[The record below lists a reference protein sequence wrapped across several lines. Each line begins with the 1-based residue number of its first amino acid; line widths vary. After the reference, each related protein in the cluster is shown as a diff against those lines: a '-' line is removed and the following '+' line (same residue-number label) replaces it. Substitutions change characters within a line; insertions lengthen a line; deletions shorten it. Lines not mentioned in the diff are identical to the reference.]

1 MARGPLLQFLLLV
14 GTVLASPSSCRVGIS
29 SNVSAFS
36 AVGEAYSFSIYIELG
51 SEPSSEFV
59 LEQPASCQMTCHDS
73 FLNLTDITA
82 HCYCDGRVAPED
94 VFSGEITLTFSLMCG
109 AGVSQSNSI
118 FYDSSPSSI
127 CEYHPTGD
135 IACDFQTSISS
146 WYGCTQVSCSL
157 CESLGGIPF
166 GPACSGC
173 IEGVL
178 ASCCK
183 GDNCYLVEQCEC
195 LQIGGQLMNS
205 SCEESPCGQNFSL
218 SPATTLAT
226 LVPSSPLSTPSPS
239 RSPTP
244 TPSRSPSPTPSPTPV
259 PSTFVLPVAT
269 PAPVITPSPTPE
281 QPVEPLAATS
291 EQPAAPQ
298 AATSEQPI
306 EPLAATSEQPIEP
319 QAATSEQPIAPQAVT
334 SEQPIE
340 PLAATSEQPIVP
352 LEVSSS
358 SPTPTP
364 TCPDSDGDGLCDA
377 VDNCPLV
384 PNSDQS
390 DIDEDGVGDVCD
402 NCPFVYNPGQE
413 DDDELGI
420 GNACRILVSGP
431 PGTTFCFGCVVPRD
445 QLLLE
450 DFDEIV
456 AEEHW
461 ICGQAPSQIY
471 GSGDGQWG
479 ELVDRVLEVLAQ
491 SQLEYANLCN
501 FSLLG
506 YVSNPSVYLCVTTT
520 VEQLIEL
527 DCANR
532 TLDPAAASFT
542 TACIDLLGQFL
553 AGGST
558 LSNCTYEPVG
568 TVAENPAI
576 VVDEELVSP
585 VAESSTTAG
594 PSCGNGIVE
603 PGEECDYAIPALELE
618 EQGYCT
624 PDCHWI
630 SEAVVLASSD
640 SSVTNSSSS
649 AASDSLDAVL
659 AQIGATVGMGI
670 GMGMVVLALLGLI
683 FAANAATSAGPRS
696 LRG

>member
-1 MARGPLLQFLLLV
+1 MALLLLLA
-14 GTVLASPSSCRVGIS
+14 GTALASSSSCRVGIS

-73 FLNLTDITA
+73 FLNMTNITA
-82 HCYCDGRVAPED
+82 HCYCDGQVAPED
-94 VFSGEITLTFSLMCG
+94 VFSGEITLAFSLMCG

-127 CEYHPTGD
+127 CEYHPTGE
-135 IACDFQTSISS
+135 IPCDFQTSISS

-173 IEGVL
+173 VEGTL

-183 GDNCYLVEQCEC
+183 GNNCYLVEQCEC
-195 LQIGGQLMNS
+195 LQIGGQLMND
-205 SCEESPCGQNFSL
+205 SCEESPCGQNSSL

-226 LVPSSPLSTPSPS
+226 LVPSSPMSSSTPSP
-239 RSPTP
+239 TP
-244 TPSRSPSPTPSPTPV
+244 IPSRSPSPTPSPTPSQS
-259 PSTFVLPVAT
+259 PSPAPTPTPVGLPVAT
-269 PAPVITPSPTPE
+269 PAPTPTP
-281 QPVEPLAATS
+281 V
-291 EQPAAPQ
+291 PA
-298 AATSEQPI
+298 SEQPI

-319 QAATSEQPIAPQAVT
+319 QAATSEQPVEPQAAT
-334 SEQPIE
+334 SEQPAE
-340 PLAATSEQPIVP
+340 PQAATSEQPIV
-352 LEVSSS
+352 LLAASSS
-358 SPTPTP
+358 EQPIVPQSATPTPTP
-364 TCPDSDGDGLCDA
+364 SGCPDSDGDGLCDSE
-377 VDNCPLV
+377 DNCPLV

-390 DIDEDGVGDVCD
+390 DLDEDGVGDVCD

-413 DDDELGI
+413 DDGELGV
-420 GNACRILVSGP
+420 GNACRPLVQGP
-431 PGTTFCFGCVVPRD
+431 GSLFCFGCVAPPE
-445 QLLLE
+445 QMLQE
-450 DFDEIV
+450 DFDAV
-456 AEEHW
+456 LNEEQW

-479 ELVDRVLEVLAQ
+479 ELVDRVLEVLVQ
-491 SQLEYANLCN
+491 SRLEYANLCN

-520 VEQLIEL
+520 VDQLIEL

-532 TLDPAAASFT
+532 TLDPEASSFT
-542 TACIDLLGQFL
+542 SACLSLLDQFLLGESSL
-553 AGGST
+553 P
-558 LSNCTYEPVG
+558 NCTL
-568 TVAENPAI
+568 TVAEQPAAAPSANPAI
-576 VVDEELVSP
+576 LVDELVTP
-585 VAESSTTAG
+585 VNSAESAIYE
-594 PSCGNGIVE
+594 PSCGNGIVD

-624 PDCHWI
+624 PECHWI
-630 SEAVVLASSD
+630 AEVALASSD
-640 SSVTNSSSS
+640 SLSNASSS
-649 AASDSLDAVL
+649 ASDSLDAML
-659 AQIGATVGMGI
+659 AQVGATVGMGI